1 MQELIVIRD
10 IDAGDKQII
19 QMWLHERPANTQAA
33 YLRDVENLLRFITP
47 RSIRELTLLDLQAFS
62 DSLADLADTSRSRQ
76 LSAAKSLLSFAYRTG
91 YVQVNVGAAL
101 RLPKI
106 REKLAE
112 RILTEEQVQRML
124 ALETNRRN
132 HAIIRLLYS
141 AGLRVS
147 ELCSLTWRDVQTN
160 GQAGQVTV
168 YGKGGKTRS
177 IPVSAATYQEVLAL
191 RPATVNG
198 LQSDSPVFASLRTR
212 AALTRVQIHRIVK
225 AAAKRAGIPAETSS
239 HWLRHAH
246 ASHSIERGA
255 SLPLVRDTLGHA
267 SLATTN
273 RYAHA
278 RPGASSSH
286 FLPV

>member
-33 YLRDVENLLRFITP
+33 YLRDIENLLRFIAPATL
-47 RSIRELTLLDLQAFS
+47 RTLTLLDLQAFS

-76 LSAAKSLLSFAYRTG
+76 LSAAKSLLSFAHRTG

-112 RILTEEQVQRML
+112 RILSEEQVQRML

-147 ELCSLTWRDVQTN
+147 ELCSLTWRDVQPN
-160 GQAGQVTV
+160 QLAGQVTV
-168 YGKGGKTRS
+168 FGKGGKTRS
-177 IPVSAATYQEVLAL
+177 VAISAATYQELLAL
-191 RPATVNG
+191 RPASG
-198 LQSDSPVFASLRTR
+198 DLDAPVFASLRTR
-212 AALTRVQIHRIVK
+212 EALTRVQIHRIVK
-225 AAAKRAGIPAETSS
+225 AAAKRAGVPEETSS

-246 ASHSIERGA
+246 ASHSIDRGA

-273 RYAHA
+273 KYAHA
-278 RPGASSSH
+278 RPGASSSQY
-286 FLPV
+286 LNV